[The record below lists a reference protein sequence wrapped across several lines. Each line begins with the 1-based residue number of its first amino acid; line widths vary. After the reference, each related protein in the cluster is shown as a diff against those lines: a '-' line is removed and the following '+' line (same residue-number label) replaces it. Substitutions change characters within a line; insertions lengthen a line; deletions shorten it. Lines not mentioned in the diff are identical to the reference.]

1 MNNPSLILFKS
12 VTYAQRGGR
21 VLAQK
26 GISSYMIRSQAALG
40 GGSCSYALKV
50 RPETLSKALAVLNET
65 NIPYG
70 KVYQTDPMGRFIE
83 YR

>member
-21 VLAQK
+21 VLSQK

-50 RPETLSKALAVLNET
+50 WPELLQRSLAALDDSR
-65 NIPYG
+65 IPYG
-70 KVYQTDPMGRFIE
+70 KVYVTDRSGNFAE

>member
-21 VLAQK
+21 VLAQR

-50 RPETLSKALAVLNET
+50 RPELLQRSLAALNET

-70 KVYQTDPMGRFIE
+70 KVYQTDRSGNFIE
-83 YR
+83 DR